1 MHKNHFNRK
10 TDVFKKWPES
20 FTIVPYRG
28 PLLEKFVEKRVIVP
42 YRRPLLVP
50 YSGPLLVPYNAL
62 PVVKFEERHK
72 KSRIL
77 PGHRAF

>member
-50 YSGPLLVPYNAL
+50 YNAP